1 MIYKLVKSQEYE
13 TELSK
18 LEEIFSDVE
27 PGKKKLV
34 DGLIEDAAFLYA
46 ENLRLREV
54 INNTG
59 MVRLHPA
66 IDGLQ
71 KPTEAAKMY
80 LKNVNSYA
88 VVIKAL
94 NAVLS
99 KNPMEDDDEF
109 DKWIASKTAL
119 DEGVNI

>member
-1 MIYKLVKSQEYE
+1 MVKSQEYE

-88 VVIKAL
+88 VVIKTL